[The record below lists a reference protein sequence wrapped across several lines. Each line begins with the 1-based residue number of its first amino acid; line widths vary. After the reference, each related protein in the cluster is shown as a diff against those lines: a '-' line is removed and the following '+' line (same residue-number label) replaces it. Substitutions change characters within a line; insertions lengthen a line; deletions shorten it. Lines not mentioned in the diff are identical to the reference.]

1 MYTIFNRIIKTF
13 SLLYMTMAE
22 EAIEKELH
30 VNEEKAKTNNEK
42 NESVPIEDILKA
54 CKNPKKKPCPPIKLK
69 VRNSEYGL
77 SVYSHLKCP
86 ELQPEPTYSHPLSGP
101 NNSKRNKKSEKANS
115 CDKALPKKLITEK
128 TLFPNTAES
137 IKY

>member
-1 MYTIFNRIIKTF
+1 
-13 SLLYMTMAE
+13 MAE
-22 EAIEKELH
+22 EVIEKELS
-30 VNEEKAKTNNEK
+30 EDKAKTKNEK

-86 ELQPEPTYSHPLSGP
+86 ELQPEPTYSHPLSGT
-101 NNSKRNKKSEKANS
+101 NNSKRNKKSEKANL
-115 CDKALPKKLITEK
+115 CHKALPKKLITEK
-128 TLFPNTAES
+128 TLFPNNTAES
-137 IKY
+137 IK